1 LDNYRLLLALFLS
14 LGIIFLYNQLL
25 EWRHPELAHP
35 HPKTTP
41 LPSPGNVATPEVAAS
56 GGAVGAATASAAPK
70 SAPETAISAGP
81 ARDIVIDTDLYRAE
95 ITTRGG
101 RIESFLLK
109 KYRATSAVGSPPY
122 QMAPPAERLPLGLTF
137 ERSGVSFNDAD
148 VVYRTDAADHLFV
161 PKGGEV
167 KLTLV
172 GTTSDGLT
180 LRKTFAFHNGSY
192 VFDLD
197 ASAAAPTGANLTSI
211 GISMSRP
218 LAAGAG
224 YRDIPEIQA
233 DIANKSI
240 TEMQKALQK
249 GVAPISGPITYAGFG
264 DRYFLSVVMPVKP
277 IEGLLTMG
285 YAGAEGDA
293 NIVFPG
299 ASNLSARVYFGPKDL
314 QILEAANPAL
324 RKAIDFGWSGIIALP
339 FLQLL
344 ELFHRFAP
352 NYGVAIILL
361 TVVVRLATLPMSIKG
376 QRSMMKM
383 QRLQPQVERI
393 REKFKDDQERLN
405 REMVDLYKRNH
416 VNPLGGC
423 LPMAVQLPV
432 FIALYEALLNA
443 IQLRHAP
450 FFGWIKD
457 LSAPDCLPV
466 SWMPRLPYLD
476 CHGIPVLVGLLVVTG
491 FLQQWMA
498 PKQPDPSQ
506 QKMMM
511 YMPIVF
517 SLIFVNLPA
526 GLTLYYL
533 ASNVLGIAQQFVL
546 NREFQ
551 QLPPTT

>member
-1 LDNYRLLLALFLS
+1 MDNYRLLLALFLS
-14 LGIIFLYNQLL
+14 LGIIFIYNQLL

-41 LPSPGNVATPEVAAS
+41 MPSPSSAATHEAAAS
-56 GGAVGAATASAAPK
+56 GGTAGSEAAPAAQEA
-70 SAPETAISAGP
+70 APGTTISSGP
-81 ARDIVIDTDLYRAE
+81 SRDIVIDTDLYRAE
-95 ITTRGG
+95 ISTRGG
-101 RIESFLLK
+101 RVESFLLK
-109 KYRATSAVGSPPY
+109 NYRATSAADSPPY
-122 QMAPPAERLPLGLTF
+122 QMVPPADRLPLGLTL
-137 ERSGVSFNDAD
+137 ERSGVSLDDSD
-148 VVYRTDAADHLFV
+148 VVYTSDAPGHLSAAASAD
-161 PKGGEV
+161 V

-172 GTTSDGLT
+172 GVTPDGLT
-180 LRKTFAFHNGSY
+180 LRKTFDFRNGSY

-197 ASAAAPTGANLTSI
+197 ASATAASGAKIASI
-211 GISMSRP
+211 GLAMSRP
-218 LAAGAG
+218 LTEGAG

-233 DIANKSI
+233 DIANKSV

-249 GVAPISGPITYAGFG
+249 GVAPISGRIIYAGFG
-264 DRYFLSVVMPVKP
+264 DRYFLAVMMPVKP
-277 IEGLLTMG
+277 TDGTLAMD

-299 ASNLSARVYFGPKDL
+299 SSNVSARVYFGPKDL

-344 ELFHRFAP
+344 ELFHHFTP
-352 NYGVAIILL
+352 NYGIAIIVL
-361 TVVVRLATLPMSIKG
+361 TVIVRMATLPMSIKG

-383 QRLQPQVERI
+383 QRLQPQIERL
-393 REKFKDDQERLN
+393 REKLKDDQERLN

-476 CHGIPVLVGLLVVTG
+476 CHGVPVLVGLLVVTG

-498 PKQPDPSQ
+498 PKQPDPGQ

>member
-1 LDNYRLLLALFLS
+1 MDNYRLLLALFLS

-35 HPKTTP
+35 HPKTTA
-41 LPSPGNVATPEVAAS
+41 LPPPSSLATPEGAAS
-56 GGAVGAATASAAPK
+56 GGASAASAPSAAPE
-70 SAPETAISAGP
+70 SAPATAISAAP
-81 ARDIVIDTDLYRAE
+81 SRYIVIDTDLYRAE

-101 RIESFLLK
+101 RIDSFLLK
-109 KYRATSAVGSPPY
+109 KYLTTSAADSPPY
-122 QMAPPAERLPLGLTF
+122 QMMPQAERYPLGLIV
-137 ERSGVSFNDAD
+137 ERSGASVDDAG
-148 VVYRTDAADHLFV
+148 VIYTSDAPGHLSATA
-161 PKGGEV
+161 GGEI

-172 GTTSDGLT
+172 GTTPNGLT
-180 LRKTFAFHNGSY
+180 LRKTFVFRNGSY

-197 ASAAAPTGANLTSI
+197 ASAAAATGAQPAGI
-211 GISMSRP
+211 GVSMSRP

-249 GVAPISGPITYAGFG
+249 GVAPISGAITYAGFG

-277 IEGLLTMG
+277 VEGSLTMD
-285 YAGAEGDA
+285 YAGDEGKA

-299 ASNLSARVYFGPKDL
+299 AANVSTRVYFGPKDL

-324 RKAIDFGWSGIIALP
+324 RKAIDFGWMGIIALP

-344 ELFHRFAP
+344 ELFHHFAP

-361 TVVVRLATLPMSIKG
+361 TVIVRLATLPMSIKG

-423 LPMAVQLPV
+423 LPMGVQLPV

-457 LSAPDCLPV
+457 LSAPDCMPV

-498 PKQPDPSQ
+498 PKQPDPGQ

-533 ASNVLGIAQQFVL
+533 ASNLLGIAQQFVL

>member
-1 LDNYRLLLALFLS
+1 MDNYRLLLALLLS
-14 LGIIFLYNQLL
+14 LGIVFLYNQLL

-35 HPKTTP
+35 HPKTA
-41 LPSPGNVATPEVAAS
+41 LFATPTPANTPAAAQA
-56 GGAVGAATASAAPK
+56 GGAPPAAVQAGAAAVQATISAAP
-70 SAPETAISAGP
+70 TG
-81 ARDIVIDTDLYRAE
+81 RLIVIDTDLYRAK

-101 RIESFLLK
+101 RIESFRLK
-109 KYRATSAVGSPPY
+109 KYRETSAANSPPY
-122 QMAPPAERLPLGLTF
+122 QMVPHGERLPLGLLV
-137 ERSGVSFNDAD
+137 ERAGATVDDSGVAYATSAPEHLTATSGGDA
-148 VVYRTDAADHLFV
+148 
-161 PKGGEV
+161 

-172 GTTSDGLT
+172 GTASDGIT
-180 LRKTFAFHNGSY
+180 LRKTFDFRNGDY
-192 VFDLD
+192 VFDLAAT
-197 ASAAAPTGANLTSI
+197 ASAAGAKPDAVGLTI
-211 GISMSRP
+211 SRP
-218 LAAGAG
+218 LAASIG
-224 YRDIPEIQA
+224 YRDIPELQA
-233 DIANKSI
+233 LVANKTV
-240 TEMQKALQK
+240 TELQKALQK
-249 GVAPISGPITYAGFG
+249 GVAPVSGPITYAGFG

-277 IEGLLTMG
+277 IEGTLAMD
-285 YAGAEGDA
+285 YADDEADA
-293 NIVFPG
+293 HIVFTG
-299 ASNLSARVYFGPKDL
+299 AASVVTQIYFGPKELD
-314 QILEAANPAL
+314 ILEAANPAL

-344 ELFHRFAP
+344 ELFHRIAP

-361 TVVVRLATLPMSIKG
+361 TIVVRLATLPMSIKG

-457 LSAPDCLPV
+457 LSAPDCLPAA
-466 SWMPRLPYLD
+466 WMPRLPYLD
-476 CHGIPVLVGLLVVTG
+476 CHGIPVLVGLLVISG
-491 FLQQWMA
+491 FLQQRMA
-498 PKQPDPSQ
+498 PRQPDPSQ

-533 ASNVLGIAQQFVL
+533 ASNMLGIAQQFVL
-546 NREFQ
+546 NREFK